1 MTDKSNLLRNTL
13 LINAGSSLLFGG
25 AALAFADP
33 LAQWTGIASWI
44 LYVLGAGLVLFAA
57 DVAWTATRNPINPLF
72 AKAIIA
78 ADVAWVVGSGLSLLL
93 FSGRLTV
100 PGQWTI
106 ELIAIAVAVLAILQ
120 TVGLRRLGDHHP
132 RTA

>member
-57 DVAWTATRNPINPLF
+57 DVAWTATRDPINPLF

-78 ADVAWVVGSGLSLLL
+78 ADVAWVAGSGLSLLL
-93 FSGRLTV
+93 FSDRLTTL
-100 PGQWTI
+100 GQWSI
-106 ELIAIAVAVLAILQ
+106 ELIALAVAAFAVLQ

>member
-1 MTDKSNLLRNTL
+1 MNKSNLLRNTL

-25 AALAFADP
+25 AAIAFAGP

-57 DVAWTATRNPINPLF
+57 DVAWTATRNPVNPLF

-78 ADVAWVVGSGLSLLL
+78 ADVAWVVGSGLSLLI
-93 FSGRLTV
+93 FSGSLTV
-100 PGQWTI
+100 QGQWTI
-106 ELIAIAVAVLAILQ
+106 ELIAVAVAVFAVLQ
-120 TVGLRRLGDHHP
+120 TVGLRRLGDHRP